1 MPDVLGLVPL
11 LGRGTLPS
19 ADFEGSALFLAAI
32 DALSSA
38 FSDRVLV
45 LADNEQA
52 PVAREALR
60 RHHSGVEL
68 VECPEGESRVREA
81 VATVEVVVIHDPL
94 CPLVSPAV
102 LRDAV
107 TAWEPGTASVS
118 VLRLVDTVKAVADGL
133 VTETLDRDAFRVV
146 GSPVVV
152 SAGVVGDMANLTQ
165 ALGRP
170 AAMVEW
176 LRSQCPV
183 VLTPASS
190 LAQRAEDVSS
200 LSVLSSVGRGAP
212 ARGT

>member
-11 LGRGTLPS
+11 LDRGTLPS
-19 ADFEGSALFLAAI
+19 ADFEGSALFLPAV

-45 LADNEQA
+45 LADAGQA

-60 RHHSGVEL
+60 GHHSGVEV
-68 VECPEGESRVREA
+68 VECPEAESRVREA
-81 VATVEVVVIHDPL
+81 VAAAEVVVIHDPL
-94 CPLVSPAV
+94 CPLVAAAV

-107 TAWEPGTASVS
+107 SAWEPGTASVS

-152 SAGVVGDMANLTQ
+152 SAGVVRAMPDLTQ

-170 AAMVEW
+170 AGLVEW
-176 LRSQCPV
+176 LRTQCPV
-183 VLTPASS
+183 VLTPASPV
-190 LAQRAEDVSS
+190 AQRAEDVSS
-200 LSVLSSVGRGAP
+200 LSVLSSAGRGAP
-212 ARGT
+212 APGA